1 MAQNERCGSVE
12 GAFVKGRKT
21 YGRSSTSNERRN
33 SCREEKN
40 KIRERYVTKEE
51 EFLEDS
57 AVANSTNLPIFLMH
71 RPQQFFLSSSSR
83 AEANFLGQVMP
94 AAPSFLTSD
103 SLIPLQMQMYMALIF
118 DNDNGFQF

>member
-1 MAQNERCGSVE
+1 MTR
-12 GAFVKGRKT
+12 
-21 YGRSSTSNERRN
+21 
-33 SCREEKN
+33 
-40 KIRERYVTKEE
+40 EE

-57 AVANSTNLPIFLMH
+57 AVANSTNFPIFLMH

-83 AEANFLGQVMP
+83 AGANFLGQVTP